1 MKFIGYLALLISA
14 ILMVILIVGCA
25 TNGQAPTAAQT
36 FTQTVASAA
45 AANDAVVTTATQA
58 LNSGQLTSAQAQR
71 VLTITD
77 GINLTLNKANNAYQA
92 GDPTSAESLL
102 ADVTSALVTLQS
114 CVIATNA
121 KLSLDS
127 CLTGVH

>member
-1 MKFIGYLALLISA
+1 MMKFYSPYLLA
-14 ILMVILIVGCA
+14 ILMMGCA
-25 TNGQAPTAAQT
+25 MGGKAPSGAQT
-36 FTQTVASAA
+36 FTQLVASAA

-71 VLTITD
+71 ILTITD
-77 GINLTLNKANNAYQA
+77 GINLTLNKANNAYQT
-92 GDPTSAESLL
+92 GDPTSANSLL
-102 ADVTSALVTLQS
+102 ANVTSALVTLQS

-121 KLSLDS
+121 KQSLDS